1 MSTGTFTGTPGPA
14 PTSSSTPD
22 FALLVMRI
30 ACSLPVLY
38 HGSAIL
44 FGAFGGPG
52 PQNFAAFM
60 HQPAAIGYL
69 VGLAQFAGG
78 IAILLGA
85 LQRIG
90 SICVIV
96 VMIGAIYLF
105 HLPHGFDINKGGYEF
120 ALTVLLVSLG
130 LLISGPG
137 AYSLG
142 RILPGPLKSL

>member
-1 MSTGTFTGTPGPA
+1 MSNGTMPA
-14 PTSSSTPD
+14 PESSSTSNL
-22 FALLVMRI
+22 ALLILRV

-52 PQNFAAFM
+52 PQGFAGFM
-60 HQPAAIGYL
+60 HMPVVVGYL

-78 IAILLGA
+78 LAILLGA

-90 SICVIV
+90 SVFIII
-96 VMIGAIYLF
+96 VMIGAIYLV

-120 ALTVLLVSLG
+120 ALTVLLVALG
-130 LLISGPG
+130 LLITGPG
-137 AYSLG
+137 AYSLRG
-142 RILPGPLKSL
+142 ILPGGLKNL